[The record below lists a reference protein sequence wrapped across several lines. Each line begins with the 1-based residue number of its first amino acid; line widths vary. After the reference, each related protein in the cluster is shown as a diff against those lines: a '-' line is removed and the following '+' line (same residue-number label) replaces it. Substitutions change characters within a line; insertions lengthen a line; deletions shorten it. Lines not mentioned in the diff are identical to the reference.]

1 MILLCNGSII
11 QKQVAGRHLSLTP
24 GCVVSTSASRLASG
38 EPLSAAA
45 LARKGSGFGGSHRQA
60 MVAIQPRGMLG
71 GSIPSPLV
79 TPTVTLDDPSSAI
92 IARGLP
98 QLCRSCNPP
107 SPRPQ
112 FSSDDHVPRLSS
124 VHCISARWRQ
134 RPLYNQRMGG
144 CDILTVTTTRPILAT
159 HIAPN
164 KKAL

>member
-45 LARKGSGFGGSHRQA
+45 LERKGSGFGGIHRQA
-60 MVAIQPRGMLG
+60 IVVIQPRGMLG

-107 SPRPQ
+107 HLVRSSPLMTTYH
-112 FSSDDHVPRLSS
+112 DYLL
-124 VHCISARWRQ
+124 CIAFLPDGVSGRCTIRGWV
-134 RPLYNQRMGG
+134 
-144 CDILTVTTTRPILAT
+144 DAT
-159 HIAPN
+159 C
-164 KKAL
+164 

>member
-1 MILLCNGSII
+1 MILLCNVSII
-11 QKQVAGRHLSLTP
+11 QKQVTGRHLSLTP
-24 GCVVSTSASRLASG
+24 GWWLRSVHFSVQADKWRA
-38 EPLSAAA
+38 PAAAA

-107 SPRPQ
+107 HLVRSSPLMTTCH
-112 FSSDDHVPRLSS
+112 DYLL
-124 VHCISARWRQ
+124 CIASLPDGVCGRSTIRGWV
-134 RPLYNQRMGG
+134 
-144 CDILTVTTTRPILAT
+144 DAT
-159 HIAPN
+159 C
-164 KKAL
+164 

>member
-1 MILLCNGSII
+1 MLYSSLDDLVKCNGSII
-11 QKQVAGRHLSLTP
+11 QTQVAGRHLSLTP

-45 LARKGSGFGGSHRQA
+45 LERKGSGFGGSHRQA
-60 MVAIQPRGMLG
+60 IVAIQPRGMLG

-107 SPRPQ
+107 HLVRSSPLMTTYH
-112 FSSDDHVPRLSS
+112 DYLL
-124 VHCISARWRQ
+124 CSAFLPDGVSGRCTIRGWV
-134 RPLYNQRMGG
+134 
-144 CDILTVTTTRPILAT
+144 DAT
-159 HIAPN
+159 C
-164 KKAL
+164 